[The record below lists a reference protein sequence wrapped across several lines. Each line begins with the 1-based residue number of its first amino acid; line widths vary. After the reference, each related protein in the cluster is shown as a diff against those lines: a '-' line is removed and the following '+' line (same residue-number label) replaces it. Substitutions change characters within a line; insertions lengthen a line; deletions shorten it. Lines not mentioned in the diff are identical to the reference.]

1 MELQELKHGFRLL
14 EKKEIAEIDATA
26 YTFSHEKTGAR
37 LLYLAT
43 EDDNKVFSISFR
55 TPPEDDTGAA
65 HIVEHSVLCGSRKY
79 PLKEPFV
86 ELVKGSLNT
95 FLNAMTFP
103 DKTMYPVASRNDK
116 DFKNLMDV
124 YLDAVF
130 YPAMREQKEI
140 LMQEGWRYE
149 IEHPEEPLRYS
160 GVVFNEMKGALSS
173 PEDLLENHT
182 MRMLFPD
189 TPYAKES
196 GGNPDAIPALT
207 YEDFT
212 AFHSRYYHPSNSY
225 IFLYGAMDIEER
237 LAYLD
242 REYLSAFDAIEPNSA
257 IAYQPAFS
265 APKQLEEVYP
275 IGEEEEPAG
284 KTFLSL
290 SMVTGRTGET
300 ETNLAMSVLTHT
312 LLQTEA
318 APLRKALVDAELGMD
333 VVSVYEDGIQ
343 EPYLSITI
351 PGSDPEKADRFC
363 EVVET
368 TLKKITAEGLDAS
381 LLEASLNVLE
391 FKLREADFGTYP
403 KGLIYNIK
411 LMGTWLYDGDP
422 TVNLFYEDLLAKLRE
437 EIQTGYFEKLIE
449 EKILKNN
456 HRVRITL
463 KPDRQYANRK
473 AKALEEELAA
483 VKSRLSAAEV
493 EEIIELNRAL
503 KKRQQEEETPEAL
516 ATIPLLS
523 RSDIKREVEKLPLDV
538 RALDGNK
545 VLFSDEATHKIAYL
559 TLYFGVKHIAQ
570 EELPYLYLIEEL
582 IGAVHTKE
590 SDYGTL
596 SKRMN
601 LHTGGIKYDLTAN
614 TRSDEPTS
622 FWPFFKIKAKA
633 LVGKLPQLFE
643 LLTEILTESRFD
655 DKKRVKELVVQAIS
669 SIEMSMLRS
678 SQQVMAGRLASYIL
692 PSAAYN
698 EAGGLPFYKFLKEL
712 NENFDSRFDELR
724 DKLTNLLPLIFH
736 QENLMYGV
744 TLREKYYESFLR
756 AAKPFQEALPSADYR
771 EAAYHF
777 PLEAKNEGLT
787 SSSRVQ
793 YVGKAANYRK
803 LGYTYTGSMRVLETI
818 LRYDYFWTKIRVQGG
833 AYGAFTQFTKSG
845 ILLFGSYRDPN
856 LTETLQTFDATS
868 DYLKTFD
875 VSEREMDK
883 FVIGTMSGVDMP
895 LTPQMRGAR
904 AQESYLLGV
913 TEEERQKTRDEILAA
928 CQADIRALAPLVE
941 DSMAENNMCVFGN
954 EVVLKEHAELFGTL
968 VPVMS

>member
-1 MELQELKHGFRLL
+1 MEVKHGFRLL
-14 EKKEIAEIDATA
+14 EKREIAEIDAVA

-37 LLYLAT
+37 LIYLAS

-55 TPPEDDTGAA
+55 TPPEDDTGVA

-116 DFKNLMDV
+116 DFANLMDV

-130 YPAMREQKEI
+130 YPAMCKEREI
-140 LMQEGWRYE
+140 LLQEGWRYE
-149 IEHPEEPLRYS
+149 IEDAGEPLRYS

-196 GGNPDAIPALT
+196 GGNPDAIPELT
-207 YEDFT
+207 YEDFV
-212 AFHSRYYHPSNSY
+212 AFHKRYYHPSNSY

-242 REYLSAFDAIEPNSA
+242 RAYLSAFDAIEPHSE
-257 IAYQPAFS
+257 IACQPAFHE
-265 APKQLEEVYP
+265 AKELDEVYP
-275 IGEEEEPAG
+275 VGEEEETRG

-290 SMVTGRTGET
+290 SMVTGKAEDTK
-300 ETNLAMSVLTHT
+300 TNLAMSILTHA

-333 VVSVYEDGIQ
+333 VSAVFEDGIQ
-343 EPYLSITI
+343 EPYLSITVQ
-351 PGSDPEKADRFC
+351 GSDPEKAGRFS

-368 TLKKITAEGLDAS
+368 TLRKIVAEGLDTS
-381 LLEASLNVLE
+381 LLEASLNLLE

-411 LMGTWLYDGDP
+411 LMGTWLYDGDA
-422 TVNLFYEDLLAKLRE
+422 TANLFYEDALAKLRA
-437 EIQTGYFEKLIE
+437 EIGTGYFENLIE
-449 EKILKNN
+449 EKIVKNN
-456 HRVRITL
+456 HKVRITL
-463 KPDRQYANRK
+463 RPDRQYAARK
-473 AKALEEELAA
+473 AKALEAELAA
-483 VKSRLSAAEV
+483 VKAALSEAE
-493 EEIIELNRAL
+493 IKELIALNGAL
-503 KKRQQEEETPEAL
+503 KERQQTEETPEAL

-523 RSDIKREVEKLPLDV
+523 RSDIKREVETWPLDV
-538 RALDGNK
+538 RSLAGQD
-545 VLFSDEATHKIAYL
+545 VLFSDEATHKIAYV
-559 TLYFGVKHIAQ
+559 TLYFGVKHIEQAD
-570 EELPYLYLIEEL
+570 LPYLYLIEEL
-582 IGAVHTKE
+582 IGAVDTRE
-590 SDYGTL
+590 SDYSTL

-601 LHTGGIKYDLTAN
+601 LHTGGIKYELNAF
-614 TRSDEPTS
+614 TRPDSPTS
-622 FWPFFKIKAKA
+622 FQPFFKVRAKA
-633 LVGKLPQLFE
+633 LFDKLPHLFE
-643 LLTEILTESRFD
+643 LLSEILTESRFD
-655 DKKRVKELVVQAIS
+655 DKKRMKELVVQAIS
-669 SIEMSMLRS
+669 SMEMSMLRA
-678 SQQVMAGRLASYIL
+678 SQQVMSERLASYIL

-698 EAGGLPFYKFLKEL
+698 EAGGLPFYQFLREL
-712 NENFDSRFDELR
+712 NAHFDERFESLSE
-724 DKLTNLLPLIFH
+724 KLSSLLPRVFH
-736 QENLMYGV
+736 RENLIYGV
-744 TLREKYYESFLR
+744 TLREKHYDAFLSAAR
-756 AAKPFQEALPSADYR
+756 AFHEKLPTRDEHEATYL
-771 EAAYHF
+771 F
-777 PLEAKNEGLT
+777 PLVAENEGLT

-793 YVGKAANYRK
+793 YVGKAANYRE
-803 LGYTYTGSMRVLETI
+803 LGYVYTGSMRVLETI

-833 AYGAFTQFTKSG
+833 AYGAFTQITKSG
-845 ILLFGSYRDPN
+845 VLLFGSYRDPN
-856 LTETLQTFDATS
+856 LKETLQTFDATAA
-868 DYLKTFD
+868 YLKAFD

-883 FVIGTMSGVDMP
+883 FVIGTMSNVDMP

-913 TEEERQKTRDEILAA
+913 TEEERQRVRDEILATS
-928 CQADIRALAPLVE
+928 QADIRALAPVVE
-941 DSMAENNMCVFGN
+941 DAMAENNLCVFGN
-954 EVVLKEHAELFGTL
+954 EVVLKENAGLFAAL